1 MSDALC
7 TCVRVNRRLQTTKDA
22 KLFYNT
28 KMLELRRSLDALEP
42 TIVKKNENRQVVV
55 EFLQLKL
62 STRDRE
68 AAKQQPRTK

>member
-1 MSDALC
+1 
-7 TCVRVNRRLQTTKDA
+7 V
-22 KLFYNT
+22 FYNT

-68 AAKQQPRTK
+68 AAKQQQPARTK

>member
-1 MSDALC
+1 M
-7 TCVRVNRRLQTTKDA
+7 
-22 KLFYNT
+22 FYNT

-68 AAKQQPRTK
+68 AAKQQPRGK

>member
-1 MSDALC
+1 MC
-7 TCVRVNRRLQTTKDA
+7 RRQRLQTTKDA
-22 KLFYNT
+22 KVFYNT

-68 AAKQQPRTK
+68 AAKQQQPARTK